1 MGAVLANP
9 VWSAGGFP
17 RVPGLPFGVRIS
29 FYPQFSG
36 PLGSIQPAVGTVWLR
51 GRASCSVM
59 RPWNERWAQ
68 RPSQTAEVFLAAF
81 LLRTALVRW
90 LSWAH
95 QDLGVRVC
103 VVKPGYSLMLDLLT

>member
-1 MGAVLANP
+1 MR
-9 VWSAGGFP
+9 GG
-17 RVPGLPFGVRIS
+17 
-29 FYPQFSG
+29 
-36 PLGSIQPAVGTVWLR
+36 
-51 GRASCSVM
+51 ASCAVM

-95 QDLGVRVC
+95 EAQGVG
-103 VVKPGYSLMLDLLT
+103 VVRPGYSLMLDLC